1 MNITDNLITIESF
14 KSIWMLLEVNPEIV
28 IYFDKV
34 EQQIGQKKQNNRV
47 AVDISQELS
56 YKDEE
61 ALTSLDDSRVKLRK
75 EK

>member
-1 MNITDNLITIESF
+1 
-14 KSIWMLLEVNPEIV
+14 MLLEVNPEIV

-56 YKDEE
+56 YRDEE

>member
-56 YKDEE
+56 YRDEE